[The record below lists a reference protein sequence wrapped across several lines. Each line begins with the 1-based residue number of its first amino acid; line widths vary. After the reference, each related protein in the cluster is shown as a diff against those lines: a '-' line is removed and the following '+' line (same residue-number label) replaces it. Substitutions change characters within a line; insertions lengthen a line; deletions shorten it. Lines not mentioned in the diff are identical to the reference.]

1 MIYLLKE
8 KRKES
13 NNANNQLKMN
23 TFSPA
28 EMFVL
33 PSASRVERAPM
44 PIDGKTE
51 YNQKNEE
58 HQIYSSMSK
67 KIKKKNVGKKKIN
80 NVC

>member
-51 YNQKNEE
+51 YNQKN
-58 HQIYSSMSK
+58 
-67 KIKKKNVGKKKIN
+67 
-80 NVC
+80 